1 MRVWSAIGTLAV
13 MALAACGG
21 SDSQPSEAA
30 ATGATSQTG
39 PAATAVVEETAQPP
53 PGGPAPPELQGTWL
67 FRSESLGP
75 VRLNITEDRYAV
87 SAGGRSTQ
95 GDLVV
100 DGDEI
105 AFFNSNVCPLELP
118 EGIGR
123 YRWSITDEKLRLKL
137 LGKDPCSG
145 RERWVNSAFEREG

>member
-1 MRVWSAIGTLAV
+1 M
-13 MALAACGG
+13 
-21 SDSQPSEAA
+21 
-30 ATGATSQTG
+30 
-39 PAATAVVEETAQPP
+39 VVQVGEP
-53 PGGPAPPELQGTWL
+53 
-67 FRSESLGP
+67 GP
-75 VRLNITEDRYAV
+75 VRLYITEDRYTI
-87 SAGGRSTQ
+87 SAGGRYAQ

-118 EGIGR
+118 KDVGR

-137 LGKDPCSG
+137 LGKDLCSG

>member
-1 MRVWSAIGTLAV
+1 MY
-13 MALAACGG
+13 
-21 SDSQPSEAA
+21 
-30 ATGATSQTG
+30 
-39 PAATAVVEETAQPP
+39 
-53 PGGPAPPELQGTWL
+53 
-67 FRSESLGP
+67 
-75 VRLNITEDRYAV
+75 ITEGRYAV

-95 GDLVV
+95 GGLVV

-118 EGIGR
+118 EGVGR
-123 YRWSITDEKLRLKL
+123 YRWRITDDKLRLKL